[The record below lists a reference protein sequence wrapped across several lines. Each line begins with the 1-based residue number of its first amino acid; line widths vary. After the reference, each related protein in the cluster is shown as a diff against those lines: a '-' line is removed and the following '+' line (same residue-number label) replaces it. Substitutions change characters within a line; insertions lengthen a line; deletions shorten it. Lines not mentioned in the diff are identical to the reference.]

1 LCHGNVYNYD
11 AVDFRHEDDWC
22 SVLEMNG
29 TKNGPRM
36 TFASRN
42 TYLAVVERRLGSPRP
57 KWHSISR
64 ISTYIDIYH
73 IIIAI
78 SIHDVKSKQ
87 LPLKARYND

>member
-1 LCHGNVYNYD
+1 VLFSAGD
-11 AVDFRHEDDWC
+11 ERLTLVD
-22 SVLEMNG
+22 
-29 TKNGPRM
+29 PRM